1 MSARSTGLTA
11 PMRKTLTALA
21 SRFASL
27 HYTKST
33 TGTALVIRGLATFVR
48 GGEYVITDAG
58 RRLIDDATQRAAHKS
73 TPRRFTAAERAA
85 LEPLIVRAAVAAVR
99 QAKAEA
105 TKARE
110 VNREGY
116 TGDLDGSA
124 DAAFRET
131 CAAGKALARALAK
144 LRGGK

>member
-1 MSARSTGLTA
+1 MSAR
-11 PMRKTLTALA
+11 KT
-21 SRFASL
+21 
-27 HYTKST
+27 
-33 TGTALVIRGLATFVR
+33 
-48 GGEYVITDAG
+48 
-58 RRLIDDATQRAAHKS
+58 
-73 TPRRFTAAERAA
+73 TPRRFTAAERAT

-99 QAKAEA
+99 QSKAEA

-131 CAAGKALARALAK
+131 CAAGKALAAALKTA
-144 LRGGK
+144 RGGK